1 MSMRFL
7 KMTAATV
14 TTAGVAAVVDGN
26 VVEKDAI
33 WHPGEAGGM
42 VPVPDCTRLDGED
55 RLDRMAARPA
65 ASYPTRV

>member
-7 KMTAATV
+7 KMTAVTATRV
-14 TTAGVAAVVDGN
+14 GVAAVVDGN

-42 VPVPDCTRLDGED
+42 VLVLDCTPLNVED